1 MQFNKVQ
8 LYKVPKHDA
17 CAISI
22 CLRGFY
28 RSAANAFQEFQLLAS
43 TDKSLTA
50 GQKKGKVI
58 FRNEKHSFA
67 LIFPDVVIKSHNC
80 HAKTRQTNYSFREP
94 NQFSL
99 TNFHC
104 QIVLR
109 IITERMHFSSNPGT
123 FVESAIKDNRGA
135 WSIQVSICVFAKT
148 ANLFLLHT
156 NSPWSKTG
164 SWCHTS
170 WPWRSCPRRGEG
182 TCSQPQPKSNAKLKR
197 SSDEAWPDGSTTH
210 PSASFTG
217 HLSKMPA
224 YQAMSL
230 PGSWCSQRWFKVEVQ
245 SMPGVEHFWAVFTVS
260 WWWFTGFDYP
270 FFITTKSEIKMFQ
283 RQLLVLISAAEAGSR
298 AVTQGRDGIPAAS
311 TATRQESLKA
321 NTFL

>member
-28 RSAANAFQEFQLLAS
+28 RSAANVFQEFQLLAS

-80 HAKTRQTNYSFREP
+80 HVKTRQTNYSFREP

-109 IITERMHFSSNPGT
+109 IITEHMHFSSNPGT
-123 FVESAIKDNRGA
+123 FIERAIKDNRGA
-135 WSIQVSICVFAKT
+135 
-148 ANLFLLHT
+148 
-156 NSPWSKTG
+156 
-164 SWCHTS
+164 
-170 WPWRSCPRRGEG
+170 
-182 TCSQPQPKSNAKLKR
+182 
-197 SSDEAWPDGSTTH
+197 
-210 PSASFTG
+210 
-217 HLSKMPA
+217 
-224 YQAMSL
+224 
-230 PGSWCSQRWFKVEVQ
+230 
-245 SMPGVEHFWAVFTVS
+245 
-260 WWWFTGFDYP
+260 
-270 FFITTKSEIKMFQ
+270 
-283 RQLLVLISAAEAGSR
+283 
-298 AVTQGRDGIPAAS
+298 
-311 TATRQESLKA
+311 
-321 NTFL
+321 